1 MASDPLVKSYAE
13 ALFQVARAEET
24 LDQVEEEL
32 TRLNKSLDSNAE
44 LREFL
49 STPQISSDGK
59 KSALSQIFGGKISP
73 ITLHWMNMVVDQG
86 RQRRLP
92 SIIEAFLTLTEDAR
106 DKVTAEVITSIPLSE
121 DLAKRLEQE
130 LSKITKKRVFLK
142 PMVDDSILGGVIVKI
157 ENKVIDGS
165 VKHQLEEIKNEMI
178 KTA

>member
-1 MASDPLVKSYAE
+1 MASDSLVKSYAE

-24 LDQVEEEL
+24 LDRVEEEL

-49 STPQISSDGK
+49 SDTKISSEGK
-59 KSALSQIFGGKISP
+59 KSGLSQIFGGKISA
-73 ITLHWMNMVVDQG
+73 ITLHWINMVVDQG

-92 SIIEAFLTLTEDAR
+92 VIIEAFLTLAQEAR
-106 DKVTAEVITSIPLSE
+106 EKVTAEVITAIPLTQ

-130 LSKITKKRVFLK
+130 LSKVTKKRVFLK
-142 PMVDDSILGGVIVKI
+142 PMVDGSILGGVIVKV

-165 VKHQLEEIKNEMI
+165 VRHRLEEIKNEMI

>member
-1 MASDPLVKSYAE
+1 MASDALVKSYAE

-24 LDQVEEEL
+24 LDRVEEEL
-32 TRLNKSLDSNAE
+32 TRLNKSLESNAE

-49 STPQISSDGK
+49 SNPQISSDGK
-59 KSALSQIFGGKISP
+59 KSALSQIFDEKISP

-92 SIIEAFLTLTEDAR
+92 AIIEAFLTLTEEAR
-106 DKVTAEVITSIPLSE
+106 EKVTAEVITSIPLSE
-121 DLAKRLEQE
+121 DLAQRLERE

-142 PMVDDSILGGVIVKI
+142 PLVDDSILGGVIVKI

-165 VKHQLEEIKNEMI
+165 IKHRLEEVKNQMI

>member
-1 MASDPLVKSYAE
+1 MASDPLVSSYAE

-24 LDQVEEEL
+24 LDRVEEEL
-32 TRLNKSLDSNAE
+32 TTLNKSLDMNAE

-49 STPQISSDGK
+49 SNPQISSEGK
-59 KSALSQIFGGKISP
+59 KSALFQIFGGKVSP

-92 SIIEAFLTLTEDAR
+92 AIIEAFFTLSQEAR
-106 DKVTAEVITSIPLSE
+106 EKVTAEVTTVIPLSE
-121 DLAKRLEQE
+121 DLSKRLEQE
-130 LSKITKKRVFLK
+130 LSRVTKKRVFLK
-142 PMVDDSILGGVIVKI
+142 PMIDDSILGGVIIKI

-165 VKHQLEEIKNEMI
+165 IKHRLEEVKNEMI

>member
-1 MASDPLVKSYAE
+1 MVSDPLVKSYAE
-13 ALFQVARAEET
+13 ALFQVARAEEMI
-24 LDQVEEEL
+24 DRVEDEL

-49 STPQISSDGK
+49 SNPQIALDGK
-59 KSALSQIFGGKISP
+59 KSALSQIFGEKISP
-73 ITLHWMNMVVDQG
+73 ITLHWINMVVDQG

-92 SIIEAFLTLTEDAR
+92 VIIEAFLTLAQESR
-106 DKVTAEVITSIPLSE
+106 EKVTAEVITSIPLSE
-121 DLAKRLEQE
+121 DLAKRLERE

-165 VKHQLEEIKNEMI
+165 VKHRLEEIKNEMI

>member
-1 MASDPLVKSYAE
+1 MASDVLVKSYAE

-24 LDQVEEEL
+24 QDRVEEEL

-49 STPQISSDGK
+49 SESKISADGK
-59 KSALSQIFGGKISP
+59 KSALFEIFGGKISP
-73 ITLHWMNMVVDQG
+73 ITLHWINMVVDQG

-92 SIIEAFLTLTEDAR
+92 TIIEAFFTLAR
-106 DKVTAEVITSIPLSE
+106 EAREKVTAEVTTSLPLSE
-121 DLAKRLEQE
+121 DQADRLARE
-130 LSKITKKRVFLK
+130 LSKITRKRVFLK
-142 PMVDDSILGGVIVKI
+142 PTVDESILGGVIVKI

-165 VKHQLEEIKNEMI
+165 VKHRLQEMKNEMI

>member
-1 MASDPLVKSYAE
+1 MASDPLVMSYAE
-13 ALFQVARAEET
+13 ALFQVARAEEM
-24 LDQVEEEL
+24 LDRVEEEL

-59 KSALSQIFGGKISP
+59 KSALFQIFGGKISP
-73 ITLHWMNMVVDQG
+73 ITLHWMNTVVDQG

-92 SIIEAFLTLTEDAR
+92 VIIEAFLKLTEDAR
-106 DKVTAEVITSIPLSE
+106 DKITAEVITSIPLSE
-121 DLAKRLEQE
+121 DLSKRLEQE

-165 VKHQLEEIKNEMI
+165 VRHRLEEIKNEMI

>member
-24 LDQVEEEL
+24 LDRVEEEL
-32 TRLNKSLDSNAE
+32 TRLKKSLDSNAE

-49 STPQISSDGK
+49 SNPQISSDGK
-59 KSALSQIFGGKISP
+59 KSALSQIFGEKISP

-92 SIIEAFLTLTEDAR
+92 TMIEAFLTLTEDAR

-165 VKHQLEEIKNEMI
+165 VKHRLEEIKNEMV

>member
-1 MASDPLVKSYAE
+1 MSSDPLVTSYAE

-24 LDQVEEEL
+24 LDRVEEEL

-49 STPQISSDGK
+49 SNLQISSDGK
-59 KSALSQIFGGKISP
+59 KISLFQIFGAKVSP
-73 ITLHWMNMVVDQG
+73 VTLHWINMVVDQG

-92 SIIEAFLTLTEDAR
+92 IMIEAFLKLTEDAR

-142 PMVDDSILGGVIVKI
+142 PMIDDSILGGVIVKI
-157 ENKVIDGS
+157 ENKGIDGS
-165 VKHQLEEIKNEMI
+165 VKHRLEGIKNEMI
-178 KTA
+178 KNA

>member
-13 ALFQVARAEET
+13 ALFQIARAEEA
-24 LDQVEEEL
+24 LDRVEEEL

-49 STPQISSDGK
+49 NNPQITSDGK
-59 KSALSQIFGGKISP
+59 KSALSQIFGEKISP
-73 ITLHWMNMVVDQG
+73 ITLHWMNLVIDQG

-92 SIIEAFLTLTEDAR
+92 VIIEAFLTLAQEAR
-106 DKVTAEVITSIPLSE
+106 EKVTAEVITSLPLSE
-121 DLAKRLEQE
+121 EQSKRLEQE
-130 LSKITKKRVFLK
+130 LSKVTRKRVFLK
-142 PMVDDSILGGVIVKI
+142 PMIDDSILGGVIVKI

-165 VKHQLEEIKNEMI
+165 VKHRLEEIKNEMI

>member
-1 MASDPLVKSYAE
+1 MASDPLVTSYAE
-13 ALFQVARAEET
+13 ALFQVARAEEM
-24 LDQVEEEL
+24 LDRVEEEL

-59 KSALSQIFGGKISP
+59 KSALFQIFGGKISP
-73 ITLHWMNMVVDQG
+73 ITLHWMNTVVDQG

-92 SIIEAFLTLTEDAR
+92 VIIEAFLKLTEDAR
-106 DKVTAEVITSIPLSE
+106 DKITAEVITSIPLSE
-121 DLAKRLEQE
+121 DLSKRLEQE

-165 VKHQLEEIKNEMI
+165 VRHRLEEIKNEMI

>member
-1 MASDPLVKSYAE
+1 MASDGLVKSYAE
-13 ALFQVARAEET
+13 ALFQVGRAEET
-24 LDQVEEEL
+24 LDRVEEEL

-49 STPQISSDGK
+49 SDPKISADGK
-59 KSALSQIFGGKISP
+59 KSALFEIFGGKISP
-73 ITLHWMNMVVDQG
+73 VTLHWINMIVDQG

-92 SIIEAFLTLTEDAR
+92 TIIEAFFTLAQEAR
-106 DKVTAEVITSIPLSE
+106 EKVTAEVITSLPLSE
-121 DLAKRLEQE
+121 DQADRLAQE
-130 LSKITKKRVFLK
+130 LSKVTKKRVFLK

-165 VKHQLEEIKNEMI
+165 VKHRLQEMKNEMI

>member
-13 ALFQVARAEET
+13 ALFQVARAEEI
-24 LDQVEEEL
+24 LDRVEEEL
-32 TRLNKSLDSNAE
+32 TRLNKSLESNAD

-49 STPQISSDGK
+49 STLQISPDGK
-59 KSALSQIFGGKISP
+59 KSALSQIFGQKISP
-73 ITLHWMNMVVDQG
+73 VTLHWINMVVDQG

-92 SIIEAFLTLTEDAR
+92 AIIEAFLTLAQEAR
-106 DKVTAEVITSIPLSE
+106 EKVTAEVITSIPLSE

-130 LSKITKKRVFLK
+130 LSRITKKRVFLK

-165 VKHQLEEIKNEMI
+165 VRHRLEEIKNEMI

>member
-1 MASDPLVKSYAE
+1 MVSDPLVKSYAE
-13 ALFQVARAEET
+13 ALFQVARAEEM
-24 LDQVEEEL
+24 LDRVEEEL
-32 TRLNKSLDSNAE
+32 TRLNKSLDTNAE

-49 STPQISSDGK
+49 SNPRITSDGK
-59 KSALSQIFGGKISP
+59 KSTLSEIFGEKISP
-73 ITLHWMNMVVDQG
+73 ITLHWINMVVDQG

-92 SIIEAFLTLTEDAR
+92 VIIETFLTLAQEAR
-106 DKVTAEVITSIPLSE
+106 EKVTAEVITSIPLSE

-130 LSKITKKRVFLK
+130 LSKVTRKRVFLK

-165 VKHQLEEIKNEMI
+165 VKHRLEEIKNEMI